1 MKLSQLIR
9 RLLPRRKPK
18 FRAFSNN
25 EIAVEAFRHGGKVY
39 YHFTDSFKVPAGR
52 AICALAIYEELRM
65 RCTVDY
71 LKKHIAATEIL
82 LNPTDKKIKL
92 TELALINNNLKERLN
107 LAPFPDHIY
116 KLASVIFF
124 DETESPFSY
133 DFDYN
138 RKKIERWKEDPE
150 ILGFFLTMQFNDLM
164 PFGNMSKE
172 RVGSYFKTTE
182 LIDKMNV
189 EMLRDILSR
198 GN

>member
-1 MKLSQLIR
+1 MRLIKALKN
-9 RLLPRRKPK
+9 LLKRKPK
-18 FRAFSNN
+18 FKAFANG
-25 EIAVEAFRHGGKVY
+25 EMAVEAFRHNGKTY

-65 RCTVDY
+65 RCTVEY
-71 LKKHIAATEIL
+71 LQKHIRATEIL

-133 DFDYN
+133 DFNYN
-138 RKKIERWKEDPE
+138 KLKIKEWKKDPE
-150 ILGFFLTMQFNDLM
+150 ILSFFLTMQFNDLM
-164 PFGNMSKE
+164 PYGSMPKERANKYFETTSLIDQMHQMTLRGILSKE
-172 RVGSYFKTTE
+172 
-182 LIDKMNV
+182 D
-189 EMLRDILSR
+189 
-198 GN
+198 

>member
-1 MKLSQLIR
+1 MRLIR
-9 RLLPRRKPK
+9 SIKKLFKRKPK
-18 FRAFSNN
+18 FRAFGNN
-25 EIAVEAFRHGGKVY
+25 ETAVEAFRHNGKVY

-65 RCTVDY
+65 RCTAEY
-71 LKKHIAATEIL
+71 LQKHIRATEIL
-82 LNPTDKKIKL
+82 LNPIDKKIKL

-133 DFDYN
+133 DFNYN
-138 RKKIERWKEDPE
+138 KKKIEEWKKDPE

-164 PFGNMSKE
+164 PYGDMSRE
-172 RVGSYFKTTE
+172 RAANYFETTN
-182 LIDKMNV
+182 LIDQMHQAT
-189 EMLRDILSR
+189 LRAILSR
-198 GN
+198 EN